1 MSSFVGTRSDLSL
14 LSLSGEDSVP
24 YGVCESLVC
33 HGRRSSV
40 NRVVVC
46 PKPTHKGVPVCTRK
60 HADQKAS
67 RCKSG
72 CGACSSNQVS
82 LHSNA
87 VSLERQAACQVRHCD
102 ARLLVVLNFGVDGCD
117 GSRQVVD

>member
-14 LSLSGEDSVP
+14 LSLSGKDSIS

-33 HGRRSSV
+33 HGRSSSV
-40 NRVVVC
+40 KRVVVC
-46 PKPTHKGVPVCTRK
+46 PKPTHKEVLVCTRK

-72 CGACSSNQVS
+72 CGACSSNHVS
-82 LHSNA
+82 LHSN
-87 VSLERQAACQVRHCD
+87 
-102 ARLLVVLNFGVDGCD
+102 VV
-117 GSRQVVD
+117 